1 MHSVFYFVYLDGLN
15 SELDNE
21 TICTHCTCTY
31 TTKRRRGGGIDK
43 EVKKL
48 TTKDDISFL
57 TYTENKSRLI
67 SVNKE
72 I

>member
-1 MHSVFYFVYLDGLN
+1 MYLYN
-15 SELDNE
+15 KAEE
-21 TICTHCTCTY
+21 
-31 TTKRRRGGGIDK
+31 GGIDK

-48 TTKDDISFL
+48 TTKDDIFFL

>member
-1 MHSVFYFVYLDGLN
+1 MYLYN
-15 SELDNE
+15 KAEE
-21 TICTHCTCTY
+21 
-31 TTKRRRGGGIDK
+31 GGIYK

>member
-1 MHSVFYFVYLDGLN
+1 MYLYN
-15 SELDNE
+15 KAEE
-21 TICTHCTCTY
+21 
-31 TTKRRRGGGIDK
+31 GGIDK

-57 TYTENKSRLI
+57 TYTENTSRII

>member
-1 MHSVFYFVYLDGLN
+1 MKPFALILHVLVQQSG
-15 SELDNE
+15 
-21 TICTHCTCTY
+21 
-31 TTKRRRGGGIDK
+31 GGGIDK

-57 TYTENKSRLI
+57 TYTENTSRII